1 MPASAQRNSAADN
14 YLKNLPE
21 FLKHKAEDCSLHTC
35 NLLKRN
41 LNTELVLSC
50 RHLLEVVGVFRDLV
64 TVKVN
69 IEDDQFL
76 RECPEYF
83 QLPRNRFSTSFPRH
97 VVPMMCL
104 MLTKMALGSA
114 VHFN

>member
-41 LNTELVLSC
+41 FNMELVLSC

-64 TVKVN
+64 TVTVTS
-69 IEDDQFL
+69 
-76 RECPEYF
+76 CPYDVF
-83 QLPRNRFSTSFPRH
+83 DVDKDGPRVCCSF
-97 VVPMMCL
+97 
-104 MLTKMALGSA
+104 
-114 VHFN
+114 